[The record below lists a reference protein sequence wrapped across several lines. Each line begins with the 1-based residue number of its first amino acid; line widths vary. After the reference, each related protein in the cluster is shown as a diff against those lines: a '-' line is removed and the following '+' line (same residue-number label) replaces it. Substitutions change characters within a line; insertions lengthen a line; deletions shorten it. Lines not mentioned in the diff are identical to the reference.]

1 MRFHRRS
8 KLHRLLVQ
16 IRFLKKNFEGI
27 NFCGLDKSKHFAG
40 TNFRDFVRKPQK
52 LVPAKISTIYILSNR
67 HNGAQLMILLKEGL
81 SLIINRLSSNSN
93 ENFLFFLINTLKLFI

>member
-52 LVPAKISTIYILSNR
+52 LVPAKISTIKVF
-67 HNGAQLMILLKEGL
+67 LLKILEILWCSDTFSGNRTELFHLTLL
-81 SLIINRLSSNSN
+81 SFVMFSG
-93 ENFLFFLINTLKLFI
+93 